1 MGKAAAGR
9 PGGVLLFASAVEC
22 DTRALRRM
30 QGGLCETL
38 REARVI
44 TPGANVRKQ
53 GKDYSN
59 ADLVCYDDDIQVF

>member
-1 MGKAAAGR
+1 
-9 PGGVLLFASAVEC
+9 
-22 DTRALRRM
+22 M

>member
-1 MGKAAAGR
+1 
-9 PGGVLLFASAVEC
+9 
-22 DTRALRRM
+22 M

-59 ADLVCYDDDIQVF
+59 ADLVCYDDDIRVF